1 MKAVKTV
8 GMMVSVGA
16 LACAMAWAADAKKHA
31 PKTDTY
37 PLDTCVVSGQKLGAM
52 GDPVKY
58 DYKGREVR
66 FCCQDCIAKFNKAP
80 DKYLAKLDQAAAAKP
95 QAATADATAPEADST
110 VQATAPATGA
120 AGHGQHQEGKT
131 GGGCGGCG
139 HKSGGCSH

>member
-37 PLDTCVVSGQKLGAM
+37 PLDTCVVSGEKLGGM

-66 FCCQDCIAKFNKAP
+66 FCCQGCVKTFEKEPA
-80 DKYLAKLDQAAAAKP
+80 KYLKKIDDAAKAKAEAAKGASKDKAADKPAAAHGDHPAK
-95 QAATADATAPEADST
+95 
-110 VQATAPATGA
+110 
-120 AGHGQHQEGKT
+120 
-131 GGGCGGCG
+131 
-139 HKSGGCSH
+139 